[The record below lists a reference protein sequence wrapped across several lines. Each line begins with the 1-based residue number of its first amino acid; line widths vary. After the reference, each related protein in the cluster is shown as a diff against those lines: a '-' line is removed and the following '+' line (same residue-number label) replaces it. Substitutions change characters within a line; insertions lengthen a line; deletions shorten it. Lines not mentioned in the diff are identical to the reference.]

1 MQEKILRYFRKHP
14 HSYYQ
19 KSEVQRHLNI
29 GKKSQAEF
37 RRALRNLVQEGKIV
51 SVKKKG
57 YCWSGGLTKLRGTVE
72 LTQRGFGFLL
82 VEDGDD
88 VFINM
93 RDLGG
98 AVNGDMVEV
107 TILPSDYSRGP
118 RGKIARIL
126 KRGTDRF
133 VGTVYYHRREAH
145 LAIEPVTPLRGIRIV
160 GDGVKKLHEGDAII
174 SKVRDWG
181 RGRGAIHV
189 VLEKIIGSTR
199 NPQDDMKIVCSA
211 FDLDPTFPKAVQ
223 SEAEKFTEQD
233 IVAEIKNRKDLR
245 DLDCFTIDPKEA
257 KDFDDAISMKEN
269 KDGTTTVGIHIADVS
284 YFVKSGSALD
294 QEARYRG
301 TSVYFA
307 EGVVH
312 MLPQNLSSG
321 VCSLLPDRDRLA
333 SSLIITL
340 DKNCKVLDW
349 KFHSSVIKNKKRF
362 TYREVQ
368 AIVDGKEKSPYVKTL
383 LAMRKVAKRL
393 HNLRQE
399 AGSIDFDIPEPIF
412 FFRDGGIPHEIR
424 HSERLESH
432 RLVEEFMLLA
442 NRVIAENVPFDG
454 SQNRPFIYRIHDK
467 PQRENMERFVDL
479 LRRLNLIKSR
489 LKSLSSNEFRKILS
503 MVEDSPYRA
512 LIENIALRTMTKAIY
527 STDNRGHYGLAFEH
541 YTHFTS
547 PIRRYPDLVV
557 HRLIKQYLGSQSGSQ
572 QIQKKKSLNR
582 LAKSNTE
589 SEIIAQ
595 KAERDYIRLKQIRW
609 LAERVGESFE
619 GIISGVIGRG
629 LFVELK
635 DTLVEGFVD
644 ADSLKSDNFYFNEQ
658 DFSLTGKQ
666 SGERYR
672 MGDEVT
678 IVVKDVAIEKRQS
691 NFEIMLKK

>member
-1 MQEKILRYFRKHP
+1 
-14 HSYYQ
+14 
-19 KSEVQRHLNI
+19 
-29 GKKSQAEF
+29 
-37 RRALRNLVQEGKIV
+37 
-51 SVKKKG
+51 
-57 YCWSGGLTKLRGTVE
+57 
-72 LTQRGFGFLL
+72 
-82 VEDGDD
+82 
-88 VFINM
+88 
-93 RDLGG
+93 
-98 AVNGDMVEV
+98 
-107 TILPSDYSRGP
+107 
-118 RGKIARIL
+118 
-126 KRGTDRF
+126 
-133 VGTVYYHRREAH
+133 VYNS
-145 LAIEPVTPLRGIRIV
+145 L
-160 GDGVKKLHEGDAII
+160 
-174 SKVRDWG
+174 
-181 RGRGAIHV
+181 
-189 VLEKIIGSTR
+189 GSTR

-211 FDLDPTFPKAVQ
+211 FDLDPNFPKAVQ
-223 SEAEKFTEQD
+223 SEAERFTDQD
-233 IVAEIKNRKDLR
+233 IAAEIKNRKDLR

-257 KDFDDAISMKEN
+257 KDFDDAISLKEN

-312 MLPQNLSSG
+312 MLPENLSAG

-333 SSLIITL
+333 SSLIMTL

-383 LAMRKVAKRL
+383 LAMLKVAKRL

-572 QIQKKKSLNR
+572 QIQKKKSLDR

-609 LAERVGESFE
+609 LAERIGESFE

-635 DTLVEGFVD
+635 DTFVEGFVD